1 MENHSKQTLI
11 IGSTFS
17 AILFHYF
24 ENQWEESP
32 KSKAVVEYLAA
43 DWSVVADWTA
53 ANQVFLPS
61 YQAANGRK
69 SAKRTKKTNRR
80 RRPQTGDIERVIND
94 IVPDVSFIT
103 AAYPSSLSL
112 FFSFSFSI
120 VGRFQPMERRRLLRP
135 IRNRSA
141 VYFLLGFVV
150 VQSMRPSDWFFSWKD
165 PIERRIRIVVAFF
178 FFWSKRNGTR
188 PLSAADRLSIAG
200 AVLLFVGLFVCLA
213 RICSVMDTLSVWMG
227 ALFLPLATAG
237 DLFGKWACPSFGKKK
252 TNRISFS
259 TLKLAVSFFRSKL
272 LVAKK

>member
-135 IRNRSA
+135 IHNRSA

-178 FFWSKRNGTR
+178 FLVKKERNPPTLCGR
-188 PLSAADRLSIAG
+188 SPFYRRRCS
-200 AVLLFVGLFVCLA
+200 FVCRFVCLFGA
-213 RICSVMDTLSVWMG
+213 DLLCDGYALGLDGSAFFAVGYGRRFVWQVG
-227 ALFLPLATAG
+227 
-237 DLFGKWACPSFGKKK
+237 
-252 TNRISFS
+252 
-259 TLKLAVSFFRSKL
+259 VS
-272 LVAKK
+272 LVW